1 MKLSKRLALIGES
14 INDVTVMADIG
25 TDHGALPIMLVK
37 SGRCQKAIA
46 SDINKGPVEI
56 VTKRVGLARMVE
68 KIEIRKG
75 DGLQILK
82 PGEVNLI
89 VIAGMGGA
97 LITEILGT
105 SPNICKRND
114 VQLILQPNT
123 EPGVVRAWLT
133 ANNFIITKEELA
145 YDQGK
150 FYEMMWTE
158 FSERP
163 NHYPGDY
170 DGIIGGFLVRDRH
183 ELAIPYLKKKL
194 LETEDVFDY
203 LNVEIQRADLDN
215 KENIADRLKQIE
227 KKIMVLKNLM
237 KELSE

>member
-14 INDVTVMADIG
+14 IHDVATMADIG
-25 TDHGALPIMLVK
+25 TDHGALPIMLIK

-56 VTKRVGLARMVE
+56 VTKRVGQARMTE

-75 DGLQILK
+75 DGLKILK
-82 PGEVNLI
+82 PGEVDLI

-97 LITEILGT
+97 LIAEILEA
-105 SPNICKRND
+105 SVHICRRND
-114 VQLILQPNT
+114 VKLILQPNT
-123 EPGVVRAWLT
+123 EPGVVREWLT
-133 ANNFIITKEELA
+133 TKGFRITKEELA

-150 FYEMMWTE
+150 FYEMMWAE
-158 FSERP
+158 FSEEP
-163 NHYPGDY
+163 NDYPGDY
-170 DGIIGGFLVRDRH
+170 DGLIGGFLVRDRH

-203 LNVEIQRADLDN
+203 LKIEMQRVDIEN
-215 KENIADRLKQIE
+215 KDNIADRLKQID
-227 KKIMVLKNLM
+227 KKIMVLKNLI
-237 KELSE
+237 KELS